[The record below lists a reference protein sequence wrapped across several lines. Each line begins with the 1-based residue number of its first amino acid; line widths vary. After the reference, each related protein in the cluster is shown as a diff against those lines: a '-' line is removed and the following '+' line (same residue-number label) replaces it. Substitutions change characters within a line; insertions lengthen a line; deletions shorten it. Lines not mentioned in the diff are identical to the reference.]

1 MSDAPPRDPREF
13 QPPSEYQANALG
25 PGALII
31 VHSTDWE
38 RPYLEVFR
46 LSNHTDR
53 NALRALRKT
62 SDPATFSYLALV
74 PSDTGPKAVPYPAD
88 CP

>member
-1 MSDAPPRDPREF
+1 MSNDPPRGPREF
-13 QPPSEYQANALG
+13 QPPTEYQADALG
-25 PGALII
+25 PGALLI
-31 VHSTDWE
+31 VHCTGWP
-38 RPYLEVFR
+38 RPYLEVLR

-74 PSDTGPKAVPYPAD
+74 PSDAGPKAVPYPPD